1 MRILKFIKFIIK
13 STIIGLVTLFL
24 FNIIGVKLNLNI
36 PINIYTIIV
45 VGILRLPGLAMILI
59 FLII

>member
-1 MRILKFIKFIIK
+1 MKVLKLIKWVIK

-36 PINIYTIIV
+36 PINIYTILV
-45 VGILRLPGLAMILI
+45 VGTLRLPGLAMILI

>member
-1 MRILKFIKFIIK
+1 MRILKFIKWIIK

>member
-1 MRILKFIKFIIK
+1 MRILKFIKWIIK

-45 VGILRLPGLAMILI
+45 VGVLRLPGLAMILI